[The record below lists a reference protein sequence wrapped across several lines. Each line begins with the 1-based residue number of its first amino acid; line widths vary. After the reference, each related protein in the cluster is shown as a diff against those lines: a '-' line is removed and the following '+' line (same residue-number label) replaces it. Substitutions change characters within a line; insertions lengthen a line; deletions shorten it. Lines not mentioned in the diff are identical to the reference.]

1 MIRNAAGSHNG
12 CHNRIKDAACDSLHS
27 LRTTQI
33 QQATCDTIGSRP
45 SGTRT
50 SARATRSTTCSS
62 RMGSRGCCGSH
73 VVSHVPCCALYG
85 AWLIRIRSA
94 PISATPDV
102 RQPPHS
108 PHTHAQHTHART
120 RYAHGTDEVARAHA
134 PHMCLGVVHAVNG
147 VYMPTCKNRA
157 CAAAAASAAARTLP
171 GAGLHGRLVQVLRRA
186 ANMVETVTF
195 ALTAETVGRA
205 APMGTAD
212 KACAQQPR
220 ATSTRGDRN
229 RNRIHREASVQH
241 VLAPTLCL
249 IHVRHATLS
258 EHSLCRGCCAC
269 CT

>member
-1 MIRNAAGSHNG
+1 M
-12 CHNRIKDAACDSLHS
+12 
-27 LRTTQI
+27 RTTQI

-147 VYMPTCKNRA
+147 ASICRRA
-157 CAAAAASAAARTLP
+157 RIAHALLLLLRALCLAQGCMADGSGSSARSQHGRDRHLRAHRRNVRQSGAYGHRRQGLCTTAASDINAR
-171 GAGLHGRLVQVLRRA
+171 R
-186 ANMVETVTF
+186 
-195 ALTAETVGRA
+195 
-205 APMGTAD
+205 
-212 KACAQQPR
+212 
-220 ATSTRGDRN
+220 
-229 RNRIHREASVQH
+229 
-241 VLAPTLCL
+241 
-249 IHVRHATLS
+249 
-258 EHSLCRGCCAC
+258 
-269 CT
+269 

>member
-1 MIRNAAGSHNG
+1 MRT
-12 CHNRIKDAACDSLHS
+12 CDSLHS

-157 CAAAAASAAARTLP
+157 CAAAAAARTLP
-171 GAGLHGRLVQVLRRA
+171 GAGLHGRWFRFFGAQPTWSRPSPSRSPQKRSAERRLWAPQTRPVHNSRERHQRA
-186 ANMVETVTF
+186 AIGIGIAFTVKRRYNMY
-195 ALTAETVGRA
+195 LHQRY
-205 APMGTAD
+205 
-212 KACAQQPR
+212 
-220 ATSTRGDRN
+220 
-229 RNRIHREASVQH
+229 ASY
-241 VLAPTLCL
+241 TCGM
-249 IHVRHATLS
+249 R
-258 EHSLCRGCCAC
+258 R
-269 CT
+269 

>member
-1 MIRNAAGSHNG
+1 MRT
-12 CHNRIKDAACDSLHS
+12 CDSLHS

-147 VYMPTCKNRA
+147 
-157 CAAAAASAAARTLP
+157 ASIC
-171 GAGLHGRLVQVLRRA
+171 RRA
-186 ANMVETVTF
+186 RIAH
-195 ALTAETVGRA
+195 ALLLLRALCLAQGCMADWFRFFGAQPTWSRPSPSRSPQKRSAERRLWAPQTRPVHNSRERHQRA
-205 APMGTAD
+205 AIGIGIAFTVKRRYNMYLKRPNAMPHT
-212 KACAQQPR
+212 R
-220 ATSTRGDRN
+220 ATCDVKR
-229 RNRIHREASVQH
+229 A
-241 VLAPTLCL
+241 LA
-249 IHVRHATLS
+249 V
-258 EHSLCRGCCAC
+258 
-269 CT
+269 

>member
-1 MIRNAAGSHNG
+1 MRT
-12 CHNRIKDAACDSLHS
+12 CDSLQS

-73 VVSHVPCCALYG
+73 VVSHVPCCALYDAYD

-147 VYMPTCKNRA
+147 ASICRRA
-157 CAAAAASAAARTLP
+157 RIAHALLLLLRALCLAQGCMADGSGSSARSQ
-171 GAGLHGRLVQVLRRA
+171 HGRDRHLCAHRRNVRQSGA
-186 ANMVETVTF
+186 Y
-195 ALTAETVGRA
+195 
-205 APMGTAD
+205 PMGTAD
-212 KACAQQPR
+212 TACAQQPPSDINAR
-220 ATSTRGDRN
+220 R
-229 RNRIHREASVQH
+229 
-241 VLAPTLCL
+241 
-249 IHVRHATLS
+249 
-258 EHSLCRGCCAC
+258 
-269 CT
+269 